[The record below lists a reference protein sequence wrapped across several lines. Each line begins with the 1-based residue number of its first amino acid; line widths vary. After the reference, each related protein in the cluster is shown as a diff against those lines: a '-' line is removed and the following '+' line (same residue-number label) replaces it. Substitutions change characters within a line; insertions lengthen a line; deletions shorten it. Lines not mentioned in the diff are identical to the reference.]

1 VAKEPEP
8 EQCVGNICASIE
20 DYCNHMKCPS
30 SKPLDNVEAVL
41 MIFFRADS
49 KVRIHMVGDVTV
61 EKLAVACA
69 MAVVEGTQRHEG
81 EIQDYAA

>member
-1 VAKEPEP
+1 MAKKPEP
-8 EQCVGNICASIE
+8 EQCVAGVCEAIE
-20 DYCNHMKCPS
+20 NFCNSMKCPS
-30 SKPLDNVEAVL
+30 GKPLADVEAVL
-41 MIFFRADS
+41 TIFFRADS

-69 MAVVEGTQRHEG
+69 AAVMESTHRDEG